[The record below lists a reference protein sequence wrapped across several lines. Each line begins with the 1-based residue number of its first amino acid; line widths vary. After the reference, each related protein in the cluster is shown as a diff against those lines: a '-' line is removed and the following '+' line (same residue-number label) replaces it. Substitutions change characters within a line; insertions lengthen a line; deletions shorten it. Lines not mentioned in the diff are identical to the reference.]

1 MAKSNN
7 QSSNRFSG
15 MFDSGEGFVPV
26 DWSKITGD
34 IVKEIQT
41 VDEERQKQRGE
52 IQTKTDNLLTDLRD
66 YQAGGNNTFNGYVLD
81 GSTQVKDYM
90 LMQNKLLKQGK
101 LDPNSYTRSQ
111 QLLQDDWNS
120 FQTAADTFNTDYA
133 AAIEA
138 VNAGDSS
145 KLALLSFDGMQKAT
159 DIQNSRLVINTD
171 GRLYSQTED
180 GTLVG
185 FTNMNARQKDLP
197 KNYNITEG
205 AKGFAATL
213 GQYQKAYPSMTIQD
227 IASQPD
233 FVKAR
238 DTFIDGVLNQGTGR
252 DFLSILTQNGFELTQ
267 NPEEVN
273 ENTILVKHDGNGML
287 QPDSESLNKH
297 SDRAK
302 EIMRKA
308 ISVQLDYKETAGGTV
323 TASEKLY
330 KEKKRDEIKGGGD
343 VYALVADLQ
352 SADANAVESA
362 ATQLQNQ
369 FAGITR
375 IQHLRDNIGRN
386 IGMQIYTNASSK
398 PVPVQFK
405 DPKGNVKTKSQI
417 TAELFPIFNGGEL
430 TTQQISDI
438 ESGYLSG
445 LTEEERA
452 TFKSRYNTPILDISA
467 TDLDKKSFGLD
478 KSKPTVIDQTNI
490 INKENKDAATAHTK
504 ALKNILDDESLFET
518 DKKKQI
524 KDLNKQYQ
532 QQLGNSLSFT
542 NKAGETESLRLEQ
555 DDEGN
560 LVIKV
565 DGKTFTIVNTV
576 TGDVDLATLQRIM
589 NSKQAPAGSLTTR
602 GEGRFTNFNN

>member
-34 IVKEIQT
+34 IVQQIQT

-52 IQTKTDNLLTDLRD
+52 IQTKTDELLTDLRD

-120 FQTAADTFNTDYA
+120 FQTAADTFNADYA
-133 AAIEA
+133 AALEA
-138 VNAGDSS
+138 VSAGDSS

-197 KNYNITEG
+197 KNYNIIEG
-205 AKGFAATL
+205 AKGFSSTL
-213 GQYQKAYPSMTIQD
+213 GKYKKAYPKMTIED
-227 IASQPD
+227 ITKQPD
-233 FVKAR
+233 FEKAR
-238 DTFIDGVLNQGTGR
+238 DTYIEGVLNQGTGR
-252 DFLSILTQNGFELTQ
+252 DFLSILTQGVNGFELTQ
-267 NPEEVN
+267 NPDEVN

-287 QPDSESLNKH
+287 QPDKESLEKH
-297 SDRAK
+297 RERAK
-302 EIMRKA
+302 EIMQKA
-308 ISVQLDYKETAGGTV
+308 ISVQLDMIQSPGGTV
-323 TASEKLY
+323 SDSLTLY
-330 KEKKRDEIKGGGD
+330 NQKRGDEIKGGGD
-343 VYALVADLQ
+343 VFALVADLQ
-352 SADANAVESA
+352 SPDANTVQSA
-362 ATQLQNQ
+362 ATKLQNQ
-369 FAGITR
+369 FSDITR
-375 IQHLRDNIGRN
+375 IQHLRDDAGRN
-386 IGMQIYTNASSK
+386 IGMQIYTNTSAK

-430 TTQQISDI
+430 TTQQFSDI
-438 ESGYLSG
+438 KSGYLSG
-445 LTEEERA
+445 LTEEQRA
-452 TFKSRYNTPILDISA
+452 TFNSMYNTPFIND
-467 TDLDKKSFGLD
+467 TETFGLD
-478 KSKPTVIDQTNI
+478 LSKPTVIDQTNI
-490 INKENKDAATAHTK
+490 INKELKDSAEQQTK
-504 ALKNILDDESLFET
+504 DIREIQ
-518 DKKKQI
+518 DKENLSKLEKKRQI
-524 KDLNKQYQ
+524 KELTKQYQ

-555 DDEGN
+555 DDGGN
-560 LVIKV
+560 LVIIEG
-565 DGKTFTIVNTV
+565 GKTFTIVNTV
-576 TGDVDLATLQRIM
+576 TGDVDLATLQGII
-589 NSKQAPAGSLTTR
+589 NSKQAPPGSLSNR
-602 GEGRFTNFNN
+602 NEMRWADKN

>member
-34 IVKEIQT
+34 IVQQIQT

-52 IQTKTDNLLTDLRD
+52 IQTKTDELLTDLRD

-297 SDRAK
+297 SDKAK

-308 ISVQLDYKETAGGTV
+308 ISVQLNYKETAGGTV
-323 TASEKLY
+323 TPSERLY
-330 KEKKRDEIKGGGD
+330 SRKQKDEIKGGGD

-369 FAGITR
+369 FSGITR
-375 IQHLRDNIGRN
+375 IEHLRDNIGRN
-386 IGMQIYTNASSK
+386 IGMQIYTNTSAK
-398 PVPVQFK
+398 PVPVKFI
-405 DPKGNVKTKSQI
+405 DPKGKVKTKSQI

-430 TTQQISDI
+430 TTQQFSDI

-445 LTEEERA
+445 LSEEQRA
-452 TFKSRYNTPILDISA
+452 TFKSRYSTPILDISA

-478 KSKPTVIDQTNI
+478 KSKPTVIEQTNI
-490 INKENKDAATAHTK
+490 INTELKDYAEQQTIDIR
-504 ALKNILDDESLFET
+504 NIQDKDDLSKSE
-518 DKKKQI
+518 KKRQI
-524 KDLNKQYQ
+524 KELTKQYQ

-560 LVIKV
+560 LVTKE

-576 TGDVDLATLQRIM
+576 TGDVDLATLQRII
-589 NSKQAPAGSLTTR
+589 NSKQAPAGSLSTR
-602 GEGRFTNFNN
+602 GEGRFANF

>member
-1 MAKSNN
+1 
-7 QSSNRFSG
+7 

-34 IVKEIQT
+34 IVQQIQT

-138 VNAGDSS
+138 VNSGDSS

-238 DTFIDGVLNQGTGR
+238 DTFIDGVINQGTGR

-273 ENTILVKHDGNGML
+273 ENTILVNHDGNGML

-323 TASEKLY
+323 SVAERINKQ
-330 KEKKRDEIKGGGD
+330 KKSDAIKGGGD

-352 SADANAVESA
+352 SPDSNTVESA

-369 FAGITR
+369 FSDITR
-375 IQHLRDNIGRN
+375 IQHLRDDGDRN
-386 IGMQIYTNASSK
+386 IGMQIYTNTSAK
-398 PVPVQFK
+398 PVPVQFR

-417 TAELFPIFNGGEL
+417 TAELFPIFNGGKL
-430 TTQQISDI
+430 NTQQFSDI
-438 ESGYLSG
+438 ESGYSSG
-445 LTEEERA
+445 LTEEQRA
-452 TFKSRYNTPILDISA
+452 TFNSMYNTPFLSD
-467 TDLDKKSFGLD
+467 TETYGLD
-478 KSKPTVIDQTNI
+478 LKRPTTIEQTNI
-490 INKENKDAATAHTK
+490 INDEFKDAAKQQTAAIRAIQK
-504 ALKNILDDESLFET
+504 KSLSKSEE
-518 DKKKQI
+518 KRQI
-524 KDLNKQYQ
+524 IELTKQYQ

-542 NKAGETESLRLEQ
+542 NKAGETKSLSLEQ

-560 LVIKV
+560 LVTIE
-565 DGKTFTIVNTV
+565 DGKTYTIVNTV
-576 TGDVDLATLQRIM
+576 TGDVDLVTLQKII

-602 GEGRFTNFNN
+602 GEGRFAKFE

>member
-34 IVKEIQT
+34 IVQQIQT

-52 IQTKTDNLLTDLRD
+52 IQTKTDELLTDLRD

-252 DFLSILTQNGFELTQ
+252 EFLSILTQNGFELTQ

-297 SDRAK
+297 SDKAK

-308 ISVQLDYKETAGGTV
+308 ISVQLNYKETAGGTV
-323 TASEKLY
+323 TPSERLY
-330 KEKKRDEIKGGGD
+330 SRKQKDEIKGGGD

-369 FAGITR
+369 FSGITR
-375 IQHLRDNIGRN
+375 IEHLRDNIGRN
-386 IGMQIYTNASSK
+386 IGMQIYTNTSAK
-398 PVPVQFK
+398 PVPVKFI
-405 DPKGNVKTKSQI
+405 DPKGKVKTKSQI

-430 TTQQISDI
+430 TTQQFSDI

-445 LTEEERA
+445 LSEEQRA
-452 TFKSRYNTPILDISA
+452 TFKSRYSTPILDISA

-478 KSKPTVIDQTNI
+478 KSKPTVIEQTNI
-490 INKENKDAATAHTK
+490 INTELKDYAEQQTIDIR
-504 ALKNILDDESLFET
+504 NIQDKDDLSKSE
-518 DKKKQI
+518 KKRQI
-524 KDLNKQYQ
+524 KELTKQYQ

-560 LVIKV
+560 LVTKE

-576 TGDVDLATLQRIM
+576 TGDVDLATLQRII
-589 NSKQAPAGSLTTR
+589 NSKQAPAGSLSTR
-602 GEGRFTNFNN
+602 GEGRFANF

>member
-34 IVKEIQT
+34 IVQQIQT

-52 IQTKTDNLLTDLRD
+52 IQTKTDDLLTDLRD

-120 FQTAADTFNTDYA
+120 FQTAADTFNADYA

-252 DFLSILTQNGFELTQ
+252 DFLSILTQNGFDLTQ
-267 NPEEVN
+267 NPKEVN

-323 TASEKLY
+323 TATERINY
-330 KEKKRDEIKGGGD
+330 KKQRDALKGGGD

-352 SADANAVESA
+352 SQDANTVESA

-375 IQHLRDNIGRN
+375 IQHLRDDAGRN
-386 IGMQIYTNASSK
+386 IGMQIYTNTSAK
-398 PVPVQFK
+398 PVPVQFR

-430 TTQQISDI
+430 TTQQKSAI
-438 ESGYLSG
+438 ESEYLSG
-445 LTEEERA
+445 LTEEQSA
-452 TFKSRYNTPILDISA
+452 TFNSMYNTPFLSD
-467 TDLDKKSFGLD
+467 TETFGLD
-478 KSKPTVIDQTNI
+478 LSKPTVIQQTNI
-490 INKENKDAATAHTK
+490 INKELKDSAEQQT
-504 ALKNILDDESLFET
+504 KNILKIQDNVDLSKLE
-518 DKKKQI
+518 KKRQI
-524 KDLNKQYQ
+524 KELTKQYQ

-560 LVIKV
+560 LVTKE

-576 TGDVDLATLQRIM
+576 TGDVDLATLQRII
-589 NSKQAPAGSLTTR
+589 NSKQAPAESLTTR
-602 GEGRFTNFNN
+602 GEGRFSNF

>member
-34 IVKEIQT
+34 IVQQIQT

-52 IQTKTDNLLTDLRD
+52 IQTKTDELLTDLRD

-297 SDRAK
+297 SDKAK

-308 ISVQLDYKETAGGTV
+308 ISVQLNYKETAGGTV
-323 TASEKLY
+323 TPSERLY
-330 KEKKRDEIKGGGD
+330 SRKQKDEIKGGGD

-369 FAGITR
+369 FSGITR
-375 IQHLRDNIGRN
+375 IEHLRDNIGRN
-386 IGMQIYTNASSK
+386 IGMQIYTNTSAK
-398 PVPVQFK
+398 PVPVKFI
-405 DPKGNVKTKSQI
+405 DPKGKVKTKSQI

-430 TTQQISDI
+430 TTQQFSDI

-445 LTEEERA
+445 LSEEQRA
-452 TFKSRYNTPILDISA
+452 TFKSRYSTPILDISA

-478 KSKPTVIDQTNI
+478 KSKPTVIEQTNI
-490 INKENKDAATAHTK
+490 INTELKDSAEQQTIDIR
-504 ALKNILDDESLFET
+504 NIQDKDDLSKSE
-518 DKKKQI
+518 KKRQI
-524 KDLNKQYQ
+524 KELTKQYQ

-560 LVIKV
+560 LVTKE

-576 TGDVDLATLQRIM
+576 TGDVDLATLQRII
-589 NSKQAPAGSLTTR
+589 NSKQAPAGSLSTR
-602 GEGRFTNFNN
+602 GEGRFANF

>member
-1 MAKSNN
+1 MY
-7 QSSNRFSG
+7 QLIG
-15 MFDSGEGFVPV
+15 Q
-26 DWSKITGD
+26 KITGD
-34 IVKEIQT
+34 IVQQIQT

-52 IQTKTDNLLTDLRD
+52 IQTKTDELLTDLRD

-120 FQTAADTFNTDYA
+120 FQTAADTFNADYA

-197 KNYNITEG
+197 KNYNIIEG
-205 AKGFAATL
+205 AKGFSSVL
-213 GQYQKAYPSMTIQD
+213 GTFQKANPSKTVQD
-227 IASQPD
+227 ISSQPD
-233 FVKAR
+233 FIEAR

-252 DFLSILTQNGFELTQ
+252 DFLSILTQGVNGFELTQ
-267 NPEEVN
+267 NPDEVN
-273 ENTILVKHDGNGML
+273 DKTILVRHDGNGML
-287 QPDSESLNKH
+287 QPDMDSLNTETNRKI
-297 SDRAK
+297 AK
-302 EIMRKA
+302 GILEKA

-323 TASEKLY
+323 TASERLY
-330 KEKKRDEIKGGGD
+330 NQKRGDEIKGGGD
-343 VYALVADLQ
+343 VFALVADLQ
-352 SADANAVESA
+352 SPNANTVESA

-386 IGMQIYTNASSK
+386 IGMQIYTNTSAK
-398 PVPVQFK
+398 PVPVQFI
-405 DPKGNVKTKSQI
+405 DPNGKVKTKSQI

-430 TTQQISDI
+430 TTQQFSDI

-445 LTEEERA
+445 LTEEQKA
-452 TFKSRYNTPILDISA
+452 IFNSRYKTPILDISA
-467 TDLDKKSFGLD
+467 TDIDKKSYGID
-478 KSKPTVIDQTNI
+478 QSAPTTIEQTNI

-504 ALKNILDDESLFET
+504 ALKIILNDESLFKT
-518 DKKKQI
+518 DKEKQI

-542 NKAGETESLRLEQ
+542 NKAGETESLKLEQ

-560 LVIKV
+560 LITIE

-576 TGDVDLATLQRIM
+576 TGDVDLATLQRII
-589 NSKQAPAGSLTTR
+589 NSKQAPAGSLSSR
-602 GEGRFTNFNN
+602 NEGRWANIN

>member
-34 IVKEIQT
+34 IVQKIQT

-52 IQTKTDNLLTDLRD
+52 IQTKTDELLTDLRD

-297 SDRAK
+297 SDKAK

-308 ISVQLDYKETAGGTV
+308 ISVQLNYKETAGGTV
-323 TASEKLY
+323 TPSERLY
-330 KEKKRDEIKGGGD
+330 SRKQKDEIKGGGD

-369 FAGITR
+369 FSGITR
-375 IQHLRDNIGRN
+375 IEHLRDNIGRN
-386 IGMQIYTNASSK
+386 IGMQIYTNTSAK
-398 PVPVQFK
+398 PVPVKFI
-405 DPKGNVKTKSQI
+405 DPKGKVKTKSQI

-430 TTQQISDI
+430 TTQQFSDI

-445 LTEEERA
+445 LSEEQRA
-452 TFKSRYNTPILDISA
+452 PFKSRYSTPILDISA

-478 KSKPTVIDQTNI
+478 KSKPTVIEQTNI
-490 INKENKDAATAHTK
+490 INTELKDSAEQQTIDIR
-504 ALKNILDDESLFET
+504 NIQDKDDLSKSE
-518 DKKKQI
+518 KKRQI
-524 KDLNKQYQ
+524 KELTKQYQ

-560 LVIKV
+560 LVTKE

-576 TGDVDLATLQRIM
+576 TGDVDLATLQRII
-589 NSKQAPAGSLTTR
+589 NSKQAPAGSLSTR
-602 GEGRFTNFNN
+602 GEGRFANF

>member
-34 IVKEIQT
+34 IVQQIQT

-52 IQTKTDNLLTDLRD
+52 IQTKTDELLTDLRD

-297 SDRAK
+297 SDKAK

-308 ISVQLDYKETAGGTV
+308 ISVQLNYKETAGGTV
-323 TASEKLY
+323 TPSERLY
-330 KEKKRDEIKGGGD
+330 SRKQKDEIKGGGD

-369 FAGITR
+369 FSGITR
-375 IQHLRDNIGRN
+375 IEHLRDNIGRN
-386 IGMQIYTNASSK
+386 IGMQIYTNTSAK
-398 PVPVQFK
+398 PVPVKFI
-405 DPKGNVKTKSQI
+405 DPKGKVKTKSQI

-430 TTQQISDI
+430 TTQQFSDI

-445 LTEEERA
+445 LSEEQRA
-452 TFKSRYNTPILDISA
+452 PFKSRYSTPILDISA

-478 KSKPTVIDQTNI
+478 KSKPTVIEQTNI
-490 INKENKDAATAHTK
+490 INTELKDSAEQQTIDIR
-504 ALKNILDDESLFET
+504 NIQDKDDLSKSE
-518 DKKKQI
+518 KKRQI
-524 KDLNKQYQ
+524 KELTKQYQ

-560 LVIKV
+560 LVTKE

-576 TGDVDLATLQRIM
+576 TGDVDLATLQRII
-589 NSKQAPAGSLTTR
+589 NSKQAPAGSLSTR
-602 GEGRFTNFNN
+602 GEGRFANF

>member
-52 IQTKTDNLLTDLRD
+52 IQTKTDELLTDLRD

-238 DTFIDGVLNQGTGR
+238 DTFIDGVINQGTGR

-273 ENTILVKHDGNGML
+273 ENTILVNHDGNGML

-323 TASEKLY
+323 TPSERLY
-330 KEKKRDEIKGGGD
+330 NQKQRDAIKGGGD

-352 SADANAVESA
+352 SPDSNTVESA

-369 FAGITR
+369 FSGITR
-375 IQHLRDNIGRN
+375 IQHLRDDGGRN
-386 IGMQIYTNASSK
+386 IGMQIYTNTSAK
-398 PVPVQFK
+398 PVPVQFR

-417 TAELFPIFNGGEL
+417 TAELFPIFNRGEL
-430 TTQQISDI
+430 TPQQFSDI
-438 ESGYLSG
+438 ESGYSSG
-445 LTEEERA
+445 LSEEQRD
-452 TFKSRYNTPILDISA
+452 TFNSMYNTPFLSD
-467 TDLDKKSFGLD
+467 TETYGLD
-478 KSKPTVIDQTNI
+478 LKRPTTIEQTNI
-490 INKENKDAATAHTK
+490 INDEFKDAAKQQTTAIRAIQDK
-504 ALKNILDDESLFET
+504 ESLSKSE
-518 DKKKQI
+518 KERQI
-524 KDLNKQYQ
+524 KELNKQYQ

-542 NKAGETESLRLEQ
+542 NKAGETESLKLEQ
-555 DDEGN
+555 DEGGS
-560 LVIKV
+560 LVIIE
-565 DGKTFTIVNTV
+565 DGKTYTIVNTV
-576 TGDVDLATLQRIM
+576 TGDVDLATLQKIM
-589 NSKQAPAGSLTTR
+589 NSKQAPVGSLSTR
-602 GEGRFTNFNN
+602 DDGRFSKF

>member
-34 IVKEIQT
+34 IVQKIQT

-52 IQTKTDNLLTDLRD
+52 IQTKTDELLTDLRD

-205 AKGFAATL
+205 AKGFSSVL
-213 GQYQKAYPSMTIQD
+213 GTFQKANPSKTVQD
-227 IASQPD
+227 ISSQPD
-233 FVKAR
+233 FIEAR

-252 DFLSILTQNGFELTQ
+252 DFLSILTQGVNGFELTQ
-267 NPEEVN
+267 NPNEVN
-273 ENTILVKHDGNGML
+273 DKTILVKHDGNGML
-287 QPDSESLNKH
+287 QP
-297 SDRAK
+297 
-302 EIMRKA
+302 
-308 ISVQLDYKETAGGTV
+308 
-323 TASEKLY
+323 
-330 KEKKRDEIKGGGD
+330 
-343 VYALVADLQ
+343 
-352 SADANAVESA
+352 
-362 ATQLQNQ
+362 
-369 FAGITR
+369 
-375 IQHLRDNIGRN
+375 
-386 IGMQIYTNASSK
+386 
-398 PVPVQFK
+398 
-405 DPKGNVKTKSQI
+405 
-417 TAELFPIFNGGEL
+417 
-430 TTQQISDI
+430 
-438 ESGYLSG
+438 
-445 LTEEERA
+445 
-452 TFKSRYNTPILDISA
+452 
-467 TDLDKKSFGLD
+467 
-478 KSKPTVIDQTNI
+478 
-490 INKENKDAATAHTK
+490 
-504 ALKNILDDESLFET
+504 
-518 DKKKQI
+518 
-524 KDLNKQYQ
+524 
-532 QQLGNSLSFT
+532 
-542 NKAGETESLRLEQ
+542 
-555 DDEGN
+555 
-560 LVIKV
+560 
-565 DGKTFTIVNTV
+565 
-576 TGDVDLATLQRIM
+576 
-589 NSKQAPAGSLTTR
+589 AGS
-602 GEGRFTNFNN
+602 

>member
-34 IVKEIQT
+34 IVQQIQT

-138 VNAGDSS
+138 VNSGDSS

-238 DTFIDGVLNQGTGR
+238 DTFIDGVINQGTGR

-273 ENTILVKHDGNGML
+273 ENTILVNHDGNGML

-323 TASEKLY
+323 SVAERINKQ
-330 KEKKRDEIKGGGD
+330 KKSDAIKGGGD

-352 SADANAVESA
+352 SPDSNTVESA

-369 FAGITR
+369 FSDITR
-375 IQHLRDNIGRN
+375 IQHLRDDGDRN
-386 IGMQIYTNASSK
+386 IGMQIYTNTSAK
-398 PVPVQFK
+398 PVPVQFR

-417 TAELFPIFNGGEL
+417 TAELFPIFNGGKL
-430 TTQQISDI
+430 NTQQFSDI
-438 ESGYLSG
+438 ESGYSSG
-445 LTEEERA
+445 LTEEQRA
-452 TFKSRYNTPILDISA
+452 TFNSMYNTPFLSD
-467 TDLDKKSFGLD
+467 TETYGLD
-478 KSKPTVIDQTNI
+478 LKRPTTIEQTNI
-490 INKENKDAATAHTK
+490 INDEFKDAAKQQTAAIRAIQK
-504 ALKNILDDESLFET
+504 KSLSKSEE
-518 DKKKQI
+518 KRQI
-524 KDLNKQYQ
+524 IELTKQYQ

-542 NKAGETESLRLEQ
+542 NKAGETKSLSLEQ

-560 LVIKV
+560 LVTIE
-565 DGKTFTIVNTV
+565 DGKTYTIVNTV
-576 TGDVDLATLQRIM
+576 TGDVDLVTLQKII

-602 GEGRFTNFNN
+602 GEGRFAKFE